1 MKLTKSNKMTINW
14 DDKDY
19 FIRKPK
25 VLESMEF
32 SKKWKQV
39 DKADSY
45 TLMLMTI
52 EYLDKLGLPK
62 AVTEEMEIEHVTA
75 ISNLLNGV
83 STEGK

>member
-1 MKLTKSNKMTINW
+1 MKLTKSSLMTINW
-14 DDKDY
+14 DEKDY
-19 FIRKPK
+19 KIRKPK

-32 SKKWKQV
+32 SKQWNKTKK
-39 DKADSY
+39 DDSY
-45 TLMLMTI
+45 ALMLLTI
-52 EYLDKLGLPK
+52 DYLDKLGLPK